1 MATTYANLVTL
12 VRNWSNRDLQ
22 VLSDSI
28 IQDCLRYA
36 ADTAYRSLMI
46 PPLEFS
52 TYYVLYEG
60 DIPQG
65 LPTNYEAVELESTSV
80 SFQRGFAKLPI
91 PADLVKYIHIRSN
104 GLATVTE
111 NTRNVVTANN
121 QIVRNN
127 QGRNEGIV
135 FNEKAD
141 VRTFYDLE
149 AEKYN
154 INLWSRQQDCT
165 LLAGTLQDLQII
177 ELYYY
182 RRLAGLN
189 ATFQVTQANI
199 NLGVVTFATAAPTD
213 MISEAVA
220 SDNTLTYVD
229 SAGMAQTPTTGFW
242 VRQHVPN
249 WLRDENEKV
258 LLFGAL
264 WHAFDFLGDEA
275 DAQKYQQKFLTAL
288 TELNQEDKDRMASG
302 GNVQVNFNGRGL
314 I

>member
-46 PPLEFS
+46 PPLEFT
-52 TYYVLYEG
+52 TYYVLHG
-60 DIPQG
+60 GTAPIG
-65 LPTNYEAVELESTSV
+65 LPTNYEAVQLESTSTT
-80 SFQRGFAKLPI
+80 FQRGFAQLPI

-104 GLATVTE
+104 GLLDIDTFNTDGNFTNNVT
-111 NTRNVVTANN
+111 RS
-121 QIVRNN
+121 
-127 QGRNEGIV
+127 GRNEGIV

-165 LLAGTLQDLQII
+165 LLSGTLLPGQII

-189 ATFQVTQANI
+189 AAFQVTQENI
-199 NLGVVTFATAAPTD
+199 NLGVVTFADTAPTGS
-213 MISEAVA
+213 ITTAVA

-229 SAGMAQTPTTGFW
+229 NAGMTQTPTTGFW

-249 WLRDENEKV
+249 WLRDENEKI